1 MASSSRSFILYA
13 LRAMPCATSSGFHT
27 TRGAR
32 WFHTKPAGWI
42 TKKGTFGRQKFLFC
56 WHVLTEKMPLIF
68 SLTKSFSSAIWT
80 FCDAR
85 IIEMDCNIYLIPFG
99 FEFGFTFWTNVCFRY
114 YNYIQDN
121 KQDKYGNGYKT
132 PRDIEMATKP
142 IHLTGWE
149 HKSWDK

>member
-1 MASSSRSFILYA
+1 MGA
-13 LRAMPCATSSGFHT
+13 L
-27 TRGAR
+27 
-32 WFHTKPAGWI
+32 
-42 TKKGTFGRQKFLFC
+42 FLAY
-56 WHVLTEKMPLIF
+56 VDKKMPLIF
-68 SLTKSFSSAIWT
+68 SLTKSFSSAIWA

-121 KQDKYGNGYKT
+121 KQDKYGNGYKI

-142 IHLTGWE
+142 IHLTG
-149 HKSWDK
+149 

>member
-1 MASSSRSFILYA
+1 MIHGISRFARIFARSPPGK
-13 LRAMPCATSSGFHT
+13 RACRSPSGECGPDSAACGD
-27 TRGAR
+27 RAR
-32 WFHTKPAGWI
+32 FDEGVAPPNHEKSTPLGVLVVWHELTK
-42 TKKGTFGRQKFLFC
+42 
-56 WHVLTEKMPLIF
+56 KMPLIF

-121 KQDKYGNGYKT
+121 KQDKYGNGYKI

-142 IHLTGWE
+142 IHLTG
-149 HKSWDK
+149 

>member
-1 MASSSRSFILYA
+1 MEIVKYRFLWSRCEMKFAPSH
-13 LRAMPCATSSGFHT
+13 LRSKYLTAKLFHLAKPNF
-27 TRGAR
+27 TRR
-32 WFHTKPAGWI
+32 RRIPL
-42 TKKGTFGRQKFLFC
+42 KK
-56 WHVLTEKMPLIF
+56 EMPLIF

-121 KQDKYGNGYKT
+121 KQDKYGNGYKI
-132 PRDIEMATKP
+132 PRNIEMTAKP
-142 IHLTGWE
+142 INLTGRE
-149 HKSWDK
+149 HKS

>member
-1 MASSSRSFILYA
+1 MIPNI
-13 LRAMPCATSSGFHT
+13 M
-27 TRGAR
+27 
-32 WFHTKPAGWI
+32 HTKPAAWI
-42 TKKGTFGRQKFLFC
+42 NQNRTFVYRQMFC
-56 WHVLTEKMPLIF
+56 FGWHVLTKKMPLIF

-85 IIEMDCNIYLIPFG
+85 IIEMDCNIYLIPLG

-121 KQDKYGNGYKT
+121 KQDKYGNGYKI

-142 IHLTGWE
+142 IHLTG
-149 HKSWDK
+149 